1 MAQTATTGN
10 LENAQRIIISSARYT
25 EEHNA
30 PALAL
35 IEQFSLPKGAK
46 QVTVPKV
53 GQMSMSD
60 LTDGQDIIDE
70 EDIGMTTVDLTASE
84 VGAKVIL
91 TDKLVRQSAPNVF
104 SMIGR
109 QLGDGM
115 ARKKDTDVIALWS
128 SLNGGTVLGGDN
140 QEMNA
145 ANTHAVISNAKA
157 NKFGN
162 QLYLIHHPNAVAA
175 LSKESATIAGTAGG
189 ELSNGWS
196 VDLLKNFYSGLRP
209 INNVPIFEDGNI
221 EKAANDSGYGVIAD
235 KGAMAALTSVD
246 TRTERQRDASLRA
259 TEVVMTA
266 DYGVFELDDTRGAA
280 IQFEMGDLSTSQ
292 ELTERGDSWQE

>member
-10 LENAQRIIISSARYT
+10 LENAQRIIIATARYT

-30 PALAL
+30 PAMAL
-35 IEQFSLPKGAK
+35 IEPFTLPKGSK

-53 GQMSMSD
+53 GQMTMSD
-60 LTDGQDIIDE
+60 LVDGQDIIDE

-91 TDKLVRQSAPNVF
+91 TDKLVRQSAENVF

-115 ARKKDTDVIALWS
+115 ARKKDTDVHSLYANLNAGETVGAATKFMKASNVQGAIAY
-128 SLNGGTVLGGDN
+128 
-140 QEMNA
+140 
-145 ANTHAVISNAKA
+145 AKA
-157 NKFGN
+157 NNFGS
-162 QLYLIHHPNAVAA
+162 QIYILHHPNSVAY
-175 LSKESATIAGTAGG
+175 LSKEAAVVASSGSAALP
-189 ELSNGWS
+189 EGWS
-196 VDLLKNFYSGLRP
+196 ADLLKNFWSGLRP
-209 INNVPIFEDGNI
+209 MNNVSIFEDGNLTV
-221 EKAANDSGYGVIAD
+221 DSSDDATGVIAD
-235 KGAMAALTSVD
+235 KSAMAVLNSVD

-266 DYGVFELDDTRGAA
+266 DYGVFELDDSRGAGLIFDA
-280 IQFEMGDLSTSQ
+280 AALVTNN
-292 ELTERGDSWQE
+292 

>member
-10 LENAQRIIISSARYT
+10 LENAQRIILASARYT

-35 IEQFSLPKGAK
+35 IEQFRLPKGSK

-53 GQMSMSD
+53 GQMTMSD
-60 LTDGQDIIDE
+60 LVDGQDIIDE

-91 TDKLVRQSAPNVF
+91 TDKLVRQSADNVF

-115 ARKKDTDVIALWS
+115 ARKKDTDVIALWPN
-128 SLNGGTVLGGDN
+128 LNGGTVLGADGRD
-140 QEMNA
+140 MNT

-157 NKFGN
+157 GKFGN
-162 QLYLIHHPNAVAA
+162 QLYLIHHPNAVAT
-175 LSKESATIAGTAGG
+175 LSKQSATTADTAAAGG
-189 ELSNGWS
+189 LTSGWS
-196 VDLLKNFYSGLRP
+196 VDLLQNFYSGLRP
-209 INNVPIFEDGNI
+209 INGVSIFEDGNI
-221 EKAANDSGYGVIAD
+221 DKVSGVDSGYGVIAD
-235 KGAMAALTSVD
+235 KTAMAALTSVD

-280 IQFEMGDLSTSQ
+280 VQFEIGDLATS
-292 ELTERGDSWQE
+292 

>member
-1 MAQTATTGN
+1 MAQAATTGN
-10 LENAQRIIISSARYT
+10 LENAQRIIIAASRYT

-35 IEQFSLPKGAK
+35 IEQFSLPKGSK
-46 QVTVPKV
+46 QVTVPKI
-53 GQMSMSD
+53 GQMTMSD
-60 LTDGQDIIDE
+60 LVDGQDIIDE
-70 EDIGMTTVDLTASE
+70 EEIGMTTVDLTASE

-91 TDKLVRQSAPNVF
+91 TDKLVRQAADNVF

-115 ARKKDTDVIALWS
+115 ARKKDTDVIALWP
-128 SLNGGTVLGGDN
+128 SLNGGTVLGADGRD
-140 QEMNA
+140 MNT

-162 QLYLIHHPNAVAA
+162 QLYLIHHPNAVAT
-175 LSKESATIAGTAGG
+175 LSKQSATTADTAAAAGLT
-189 ELSNGWS
+189 SGWS
-196 VDLLKNFYSGLRP
+196 VDLLQNFYSGLRP
-209 INNVPIFEDGNI
+209 INGVSIFEDGNI
-221 EKAANDSGYGVIAD
+221 EKVASVDSGYGVIAD
-235 KGAMAALTSVD
+235 KTAMAALTSVD

-266 DYGVFELDDTRGAA
+266 DYGVFELDDSRGAA
-280 IQFEMGDLSTSQ
+280 IQFEIGDLSTS
-292 ELTERGDSWQE
+292 